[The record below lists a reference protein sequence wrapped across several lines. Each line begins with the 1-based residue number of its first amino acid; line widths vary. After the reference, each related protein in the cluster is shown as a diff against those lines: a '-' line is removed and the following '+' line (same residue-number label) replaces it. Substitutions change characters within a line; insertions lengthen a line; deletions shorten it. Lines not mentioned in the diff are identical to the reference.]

1 MKEHAVLLEDIVS
14 IIIIIICLLGG
25 YGIKRSSGTLIA
37 GFELLPENRRQR
49 LKENGF
55 VKKRSRLS
63 FIIYTVFYLFGDKIF
78 CKKLSHDRMFI
89 YHSNNFFF
97 ANFTGRINID
107 EIFC

>member
-1 MKEHAVLLEDIVS
+1 MLLEDIVS

-63 FIIYTVFYLFGDKIF
+63 FISSIPF
-78 CKKLSHDRMFI
+78 FI
-89 YHSNNFFF
+89 YLVIRFFVRNYHIIECLF
-97 ANFTGRINID
+97 IIATISFLLILLGGLILTKYSA
-107 EIFC
+107 EK